1 MERTIGDVSEDF
13 LTCSLCRD
21 DYTDP
26 RSLPCLHAF
35 CRNCIAEHISKSL
48 KGQRAPK
55 GFNCPICKRFVD
67 APDPHQPP
75 SSWPEMLPLSHLINS
90 LMDGVKLRNDVSK
103 CDPCY
108 RRKEKVI
115 AAKWCKEC
123 AEALCEQCVSFHRSL
138 KYSQNHTLMEFEDL
152 RQQPIKNTLPRP
164 PCPTHENTT
173 LGFFC
178 EDHQKVCCSSCVTV
192 DHRKC
197 SHVTTSVD
205 AAAKHKID
213 VDALMEKL
221 RQQNGWSAR
230 IMENRQHSAKLLDD
244 AESQLKNQITSLRS
258 QFDEMLMTQEK
269 KILEELRVLKSK
281 EKREYEK
288 EIIKCEEMICTT
300 SNAINII
307 KNSLQHGTDSDI
319 LMSVNSVKKEAR
331 ECEKVLTEMS
341 TTLRDILLIF
351 TPDKTLSHMLA
362 SMKEIGKISFSH
374 SHVQVAPP
382 YNITIPS
389 SPDSLSPE
397 TERLSATESPVEKT
411 IKRMDETP
419 RSSRM
424 SRRSRTSR
432 NDSRQESRTS
442 RHSHRSHNHNHSSS
456 HLNLT
461 NLSKGLEDTPRSK
474 TSKMSDIFQATIDA
488 MESPRNQSIQ
498 SLNQSLLSPMTPM
511 GRLSDRRIASNPAS
525 LEFFFKARSVQ
536 DRENCILTGATYL
549 LDGRVV
555 LVDQMLRKLKLFD
568 QNYHWTGEKVLPA
581 RPYDICNVND
591 NEIAVTFPR
600 EKRIQVFSGKF
611 LQVPVSLNILRL
623 RVSGA
628 PIAWVKHGPTGP
640 EFDPR
645 SRRNLLNRKL
655 CSISHSSHYEHP
667 ILIINI
673 PSSPYD

>member
-1 MERTIGDVSEDF
+1 MDRVIGDVSEDF
-13 LTCSLCRD
+13 LTCSLCKD

-55 GFNCPICKRFVD
+55 GFGCPICKRLVD

-75 SSWPEMLPLSHLINS
+75 SSWADMLPLSHLINS

-108 RRKEKVI
+108 RRREKVI

-192 DHRKC
+192 NHRKC

-205 AAAKHKID
+205 AAAKHKIE

-230 IMENRQHSAKLLDD
+230 ILENRQHSVKILDD
-244 AESQLKNQITSLRS
+244 AESQLKNQITSLRG
-258 QFDEMLMTQEK
+258 QFDEMLMNQEK
-269 KILEELRVLKSK
+269 KILEELRLLKSK

-288 EIIKCEEMICTT
+288 EITKCEEMICTT
-300 SNAINII
+300 GNALNII
-307 KNSLQHGTDSDI
+307 KNSMQHGTDSDI
-319 LMSVNSVKKEAR
+319 LLSVNSVKKEAR
-331 ECEKVLTEMS
+331 ACDKVLTEMS
-341 TTLRDILLIF
+341 GNLRDILLIF
-351 TPDKTLSHMLA
+351 TPNKDLSNML
-362 SMKEIGKISFSH
+362 STMKEIGKISFSH
-374 SHVQVAPP
+374 SRIQVAPP
-382 YNITIPS
+382 YNIAIPS

-397 TERLSATESPVEKT
+397 TERLSQMEIESPVEKP

-424 SRRSRTSR
+424 SRRSRS
-432 NDSRQESRTS
+432 DSRHGSRAS
-442 RHSHRSHNHNHSSS
+442 RHSHRSHDHNQSSTR
-456 HLNLT
+456 LNLT
-461 NLSKGLEDTPRSK
+461 NLSKAYDDTPRSK
-474 TSKMSDIFQATIDA
+474 TSKMSDIFAATLES
-488 MESPRNQSIQ
+488 MGNESPRNQTIP

-511 GRLSDRRIASNPAS
+511 GRISDRRIASNPAS

-581 RPYDICNVND
+581 RPYDICNVNE
-591 NEIAVTFPR
+591 NEVAVTFPR
-600 EKRIQVFSGKF
+600 EKRIQVFSGEWLWGLSWTRQCYYSKSAY
-611 LQVPVSLNILRL
+611 LTNTQ
-623 RVSGA
+623 
-628 PIAWVKHGPTGP
+628 
-640 EFDPR
+640 
-645 SRRNLLNRKL
+645 
-655 CSISHSSHYEHP
+655 
-667 ILIINI
+667 
-673 PSSPYD
+673 